1 MRLAA
6 ATSLPQDVRG
16 PAFDRAALQ
25 PGILHFGLGAFH
37 RAHQAVYTQAAL
49 EQDFGPWGI
58 VAVNLRSA
66 SPVDDLAAQD
76 GLYSVTTR
84 GPDGDR
90 VDVIGATV
98 DWICAAR
105 DPQRV
110 LDCLTDPAIRIVT
123 LTVTEKAYGLDPATG
138 GLDMT
143 HPAVAADLAGPQF
156 PAGPVGWLVEGLARR
171 RAAGTAPFTVLCCD
185 NLAANGQVLRR
196 LVTEMARRRDP
207 ALAEWIEAEV
217 AFPSSMV
224 DRIVPAATDET
235 RARAAAALGVRDA
248 LAIDTEP
255 FMQWVIE
262 DDFPLGRPAW
272 EKAGAVF
279 TSDVAPYEKMKLRM
293 LNGSHT
299 LIAHLGILHGLEF
312 VRDVMAV
319 PELAAQVRAHMQ
331 AAAATLDPVPGIDL
345 DAYRDD
351 LLARFANP
359 AIAHRTVQIAMDTTQ
374 KLPQRILSPAADTLA
389 AGGDA
394 AAFARATG
402 AWIAA
407 LAHRGEADDPRRD
420 ELMAAVRA
428 MPEDRPSEPFFRLE
442 GLFPDALVANAGWRA
457 QVDAAIRADLAQA
470 RPSGATE

>member
-1 MRLAA
+1 MTLGAF
-6 ATSLPQDVRG
+6 TSLPPGVRG
-16 PAFDRAALQ
+16 PAFDRAALT

-37 RAHQAVYTQAAL
+37 RAHQAVHTQAAL

-58 VAVNLRSA
+58 IAVNLRSA

-84 GPDGDR
+84 GPEGDR
-90 VDVIGATV
+90 VDVIGAMV
-98 DWICAAR
+98 GWICAAR

-110 LDCLTDPAIRIVT
+110 LDHLTDPAIRIVT

-138 GLDMT
+138 GLDRT
-143 HPAVAADLAGPQF
+143 HPSVAADLAGPRF

-171 RAAGTAPFTVLCCD
+171 RAAGTAPFAVLCCD

-196 LVTEMARRRDP
+196 LVTEMARHRDP
-207 ALAEWIEAEV
+207 ALADWIESGV

-224 DRIVPAATDET
+224 DRIVPAATDGT
-235 RARAAAALGVRDA
+235 RARAAAILGVRDA

-262 DDFPLGRPAW
+262 DDFPTGRPAW
-272 EKAGAVF
+272 DKAGAVF
-279 TSDVAPYEKMKLRM
+279 ARDVAPYEKMKLRM

-319 PELAAQVRAHMQ
+319 PALAAEVRAHMQ

-345 DAYRDD
+345 AAYRDD

-374 KLPQRILSPAADTLA
+374 KLPQRILSPAADALA
-389 AGGDA
+389 AGDNA

-407 LAHRGEADDPRRD
+407 LAHRRDADDPRRD
-420 ELMAAVRA
+420 ELMGAVRA
-428 MPEDRPSEPFFRLE
+428 MPEDRPSAPFFRLG
-442 GLFPDALVANAGWRA
+442 GLFPATLAGHPEWRA
-457 QVDAAIRADLAQA
+457 QVDAAIRADLAQV
-470 RPSGATE
+470 RHSGAPR